1 MAENWVI
8 PRLSLP
14 VCKKKALFNLISTQ
28 FRGSTMRKKAEL
40 NDLDVGPLQAFQER
54 KSLGEHVFESLKQ
67 AINQGNITAGEWLVE
82 SHIAETLGISRTP
95 VREAIHKLEREALI
109 ERQPR
114 GGFTVL
120 GLNRSDIEET
130 FGIRSVLEGYAARLA
145 AQKHKKKELEAL
157 EKKIREFQ
165 KALDRKKMNELTA
178 INTEFHDLLYALS
191 KSPKLISIINSLR
204 DQIYRFRKMNL
215 KEEKFAATSNQDHIQ
230 MLKSIRNRNA
240 ESAERLTREHILKG
254 REIVLKEFDKQKGPD
269 HRKRQ

>member
-1 MAENWVI
+1 
-8 PRLSLP
+8 LP

-254 REIVLKEFDKQKGPD
+254 REIVLTEFDKQKGPD
-269 HRKRQ
+269 QRKEQ